1 MTDRIALDLKDA
13 VRRLGATPGFTVAA
27 LAMLAIGI
35 GGSSVI
41 FTAVDAFALR
51 ERPFLRP
58 HELVFVYQDSD
69 EGQPSSNSY
78 PTYLDVK
85 GHTDLFSGVG
95 AVMPEGTATLASDV
109 GDAVQ
114 LPVEYATSSYFPVL
128 GIHPALGRWFAPE
141 EDLDGAAPVAVL
153 TYSAWQRRFG
163 GDPAIVGRAITLSGV
178 NVTIVGVGPSTFN
191 GFVPGL
197 ASDAWL
203 SISALGPVGG
213 VFRART
219 LTRREDHWFQIVARL
234 APGRSRGE
242 AQAAMS
248 FLAERTAREFP
259 ETDRG
264 RKITV
269 LDPSEVR
276 VHPEIDPMLY
286 PASGAPLVLAALVLT
301 LVCSNLANMT
311 LARGAARR
319 RDIAVRLAIGA
330 TQAQVVRSLTL
341 ESVLLALTGG
351 AAGLLLAWWAVE
363 LLGSWRAPLV
373 DVAPT
378 LSLDARVIA
387 FSIGLSLATGIAFGL
402 LPALRASRTE
412 LRQAIGGDVGRAV
425 RVRDVRGALIALQ
438 IAIGIVLLIGGTL
451 LMRTMVHALRIDP
464 GFDVARLAMVSVD
477 AGQAG
482 LPPQLAPQL
491 LLDLRDRVSGIA
503 GVEGA
508 ALTTRAPVTRFG
520 PSTSLVLDERALAAP
535 DGSRSAEVRFASIT
549 PGYFNVAGIPIVH
562 GRDFED
568 ADNVTGAPVAIVSRA
583 MAQRF
588 WGTSDVLGRRYR
600 HEGSQV
606 WITIVGVAGDV
617 PIQALAEVPAAFVY
631 RPAAQRR
638 SPMAI
643 VIIRTAGDPAAVL
656 PLVRQELRALNPRAP
671 VLLAA
676 TMSDYVARSLALQ
689 RLVGTVIGWAAALAV
704 VLACLGVY
712 SVVAFTVARR
722 RTEMGLRMALGATG
736 HQVTTL
742 GPRRDVA
749 PGRGGC
755 RRRARRRRVGEPGPE
770 RAPHRRQPAR
780 RADVRGR
787 RSGRGSV
794 GTTDHV
800 DPGPSGGVRQPGS
813 RAARGVG
820 GLTRGQARVE
830 SETPR

>member
-13 VRRLGATPGFTVAA
+13 ARRLAASPGFTIAA
-27 LAMLAIGI
+27 LLMLAIGI

-51 ERPFLRP
+51 ERPFVRP
-58 HELVFVYQDSD
+58 HELVFIYQDSD

-78 PTYLDVK
+78 PTFLDVK
-85 GHTDLFSGVG
+85 AHADLFSGVG
-95 AVMPEGTATLASDV
+95 AVMPEGTATLASDA
-109 GDAVQ
+109 GDAIQ

-128 GIHPALGRWFAPE
+128 GLNPVLGRWFAPD
-141 EDLDGAAPVAVL
+141 EDVNGAAPVAVL
-153 TYSAWQRRFG
+153 TFSAWQRRFG
-163 GDPAIVGRAITLSGV
+163 GDPAIVGRSITLSGAT
-178 NVTIVGVGPSTFN
+178 VTIVGVGPSTFN

-213 VFRART
+213 AFRART

-234 APGRSRGE
+234 APGRSRSE

-248 FLAERTAREFP
+248 VLAERTGREFP

-264 RKITV
+264 RRITV
-269 LDPSEVR
+269 LDPNEVR
-276 VHPEIDPMLY
+276 VHPEIDTMLY

-330 TQAQVVRSLTL
+330 TRAQVIRSLTL
-341 ESVLLALTGG
+341 ESVLLAVTGG
-351 AAGLLLAWWAVE
+351 AAGLLLAWWAVG
-363 LLGSWRAPLV
+363 LLGSWRAPLI
-373 DVAPT
+373 DVAPV
-378 LSLDARVIA
+378 LSLDARAVLFAIA
-387 FSIGLSLATGIAFGL
+387 LSVATGIAVGL

-412 LRQAIGGDVGRAV
+412 LRQAVAGDAGRAV
-425 RVRDVRGALIALQ
+425 RIRDVRSALIALQ
-438 IAIGIVLLIGGTL
+438 IAIGIVLLIGGAL
-451 LMRTMVHALRIDP
+451 LMRTMVHALRIDS
-464 GFDVARLAMVSVD
+464 GFDVERLAMVAVD

-482 LPPQLAPQL
+482 LPPQTAPQL
-491 LLDLRDRVSGIA
+491 LLDLRDRVAGIS

-520 PSTSLVLDERALAAP
+520 PSTSLVLDEHASPAP
-535 DGSRSAEVRFASIT
+535 DGSRTAEVRFASIT
-549 PGYFNVAGIPIVH
+549 PGYFNVLGITLVH
-562 GRDFED
+562 GRDFAE
-568 ADNVTGAPVAIVSRA
+568 ADSATGAPVAIVSRA
-583 MAQRF
+583 MGQRF

-606 WITIVGVAGDV
+606 WITIVGVVGDV
-617 PIQALAEVPAAFVY
+617 PIQALGERPAAFVY

-638 SPMAI
+638 SPMAVLI
-643 VIIRTAGDPAAVL
+643 VRTAGDPAAVL
-656 PLVRQELRALNPRAP
+656 PQVRQELRALNARAP
-671 VLLAA
+671 VLQAA

-689 RLVGTVIGWAAALAV
+689 RVVGTVIGWAAALAV

-736 HQVTTL
+736 RQVTTL
-742 GPRRDVA
+742 VLSEMSRLVAAGVVAGIAAAALVSRILSGLLIGISPLDVPTFA
-749 PGRGGC
+749 
-755 RRRARRRRVGEPGPE
+755 AAAMVV
-770 RAPHRRQPAR
+770 AASALLTTWIPAR
-780 RADVRGR
+780 RAAAANPAVEL
-787 RSGRGSV
+787 
-794 GTTDHV
+794 
-800 DPGPSGGVRQPGS
+800 
-813 RAARGVG
+813 RA
-820 GLTRGQARVE
+820 E
-830 SETPR
+830 